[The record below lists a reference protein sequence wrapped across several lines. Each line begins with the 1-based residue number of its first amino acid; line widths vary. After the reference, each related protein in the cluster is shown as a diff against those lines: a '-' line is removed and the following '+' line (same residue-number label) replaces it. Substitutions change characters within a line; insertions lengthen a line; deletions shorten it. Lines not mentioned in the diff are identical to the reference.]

1 MSNVII
7 VVKGGMVQAVYSDS
21 KETGVEVL
29 DLDEPAFLTEEE
41 RKEFDAMEKRV
52 EEMQN
57 DPGWFPAW

>member
-1 MSNVII
+1 MQVVI
-7 VVKGGMVQAVYSDS
+7 VVKGGMVQSVYTDS
-21 KETGVEVL
+21 EEAGVEVL
-29 DLDEPAFLTEEE
+29 DLDEPSFLTEAE